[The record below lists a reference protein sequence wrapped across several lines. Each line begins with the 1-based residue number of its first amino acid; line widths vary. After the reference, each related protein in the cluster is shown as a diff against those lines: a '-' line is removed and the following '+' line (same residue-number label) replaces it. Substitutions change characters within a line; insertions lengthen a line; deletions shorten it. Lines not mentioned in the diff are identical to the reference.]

1 MNQKD
6 FILPYLIPH
15 MFIETQISFFF
26 LKNCHF
32 DINMCN
38 KISFTDAG
46 LTMGYMK
53 QVIVN
58 NQNIFFF
65 NYFKISKHKS
75 QRSDMSRSI
84 SYWWN
89 C

>member
-1 MNQKD
+1 
-6 FILPYLIPH
+6 
-15 MFIETQISFFF
+15 
-26 LKNCHF
+26 
-32 DINMCN
+32 MCN

-58 NQNIFFF
+58 NQNIIFF

-75 QRSDMSRSI
+75 QRSDKSRSI